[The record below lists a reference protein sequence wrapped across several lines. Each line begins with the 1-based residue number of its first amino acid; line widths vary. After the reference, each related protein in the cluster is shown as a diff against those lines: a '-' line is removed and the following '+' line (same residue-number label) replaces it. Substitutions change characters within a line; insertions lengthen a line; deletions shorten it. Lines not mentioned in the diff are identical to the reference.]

1 MNESRS
7 QMPVEILGDRF
18 VVEGRTLASLRE
30 INRLPDPIRRAIYRT
45 LIPDF
50 LLERYGIDPVT
61 LSDPEGRPLVEIEA
75 PTGSPDVRIRIWRRA
90 DDRDPLVDLHFAETM
105 HNQIIVL
112 LFMTNDPE
120 SPRFDVD
127 RDWQGR
133 PTKYG
138 TMGRNIEMEI
148 AAMQFGLAPG
158 QVRRGLRLTKHMIPL
173 FERFIA
179 RLGHDMFLADPLA
192 YHAAI
197 LFERYGFGY
206 IRGRKKMEWIHQ
218 EFQPGGEL
226 HRRLDGSTPF
236 RQPGMERTVRGRSWA
251 IYDGILGE
259 PFDGVQM
266 YKRVGLHAGVCT
278 FPDAI
283 W

>member
-1 MNESRS
+1 MALEIINE
-7 QMPVEILGDRF
+7 RF
-18 VVEGRTLASLRE
+18 VFHGRTLASVRE
-30 INRLPDPIRRAIYRT
+30 INRLPDPIKQAIYRT

-50 LLERYGIDPVT
+50 LLERYGIDPMT
-61 LSDPEGRPLVEIEA
+61 LRDPEGRPLVDIDA
-75 PTGSPDVRIRIWRRA
+75 PPGSPDVQIRIWRRR
-90 DDRDPLVDLHFAETM
+90 DDRDPLVYLHFAETM
-105 HNQIIVL
+105 HNRIIVL
-112 LFMTNDPE
+112 LFMTSDPE

-133 PTKYG
+133 PTKYE
-138 TMGRNIEMEI
+138 TMGRNIEAEI

-158 QVRRGLRLTKHMIPL
+158 QVRKGLRLTKHMLPL

-179 RLGHDMFLADPLA
+179 RLGHDMFLVEPLA

-197 LFERYGFGY
+197 LFERYGCGY
-206 IRGRKKMEWIHQ
+206 IEGRTKMEWIHR

-226 HRRLDGSTPF
+226 YRRLDGSTPF
-236 RQPGMERTVRGRSWA
+236 RQPGMEKTVRGRSWA
-251 IYDGILGE
+251 IHDGILGE
-259 PFDGVQM
+259 PFDGVRM
-266 YKRVGLHAGVCT
+266 YKRVGHHAGVCT

>member
-1 MNESRS
+1 M
-7 QMPVEILGDRF
+7 EIEIQSDRF
-18 VVEGRTLASLRE
+18 VVAGRPLASLRE
-30 INRLPDPIRRAIYRT
+30 IHRLPEEAQRAIYRT

-61 LSDPEGRPLVEIEA
+61 LCDPAGRPLVRIHGENAEVEIE
-75 PTGSPDVRIRIWRRA
+75 VWRRV
-90 DDRDPLVDLHFAETM
+90 DDRDPLVYLHFAETL
-105 HNQIIVL
+105 HNRIIVL

-127 RDWQGR
+127 RDREGR

-138 TMGRNIEMEI
+138 TVSRNIEAEI

-158 QVRRGLRLTKHMIPL
+158 QVRRGLRLTKHMLPL
-173 FERFIA
+173 FEQFIR
-179 RLGHDMFLADPLA
+179 RLGHDLFLVEPLA

-197 LFERYGFGY
+197 LFERYGCGY
-206 IRGRKKMEWIHQ
+206 IEGRTKMEWIHR
-218 EFQPGGEL
+218 EFQPGGVL

-259 PFDGVQM
+259 PLDGIRM
-266 YKRVGLHAGVCT
+266 YKRVGHHAGICT
-278 FPDAI
+278 FPDAV